1 MGSGHRVEQIFKH
14 AHRGLRLV
22 PIVRP
27 PRALPAGAGIV
38 YYQIERDPTFWK
50 DVAETGVMALRM
62 NLARAAFQGN
72 RILSVVPPKS
82 TKTTNLQFA
91 LFII

>member
-1 MGSGHRVEQIFKH
+1 
-14 AHRGLRLV
+14 
-22 PIVRP
+22 
-27 PRALPAGAGIV
+27 
-38 YYQIERDPTFWK
+38 
-50 DVAETGVMALRM
+50 MAIRM
-62 NLARAAFQGN
+62 NLAKAVFQSD